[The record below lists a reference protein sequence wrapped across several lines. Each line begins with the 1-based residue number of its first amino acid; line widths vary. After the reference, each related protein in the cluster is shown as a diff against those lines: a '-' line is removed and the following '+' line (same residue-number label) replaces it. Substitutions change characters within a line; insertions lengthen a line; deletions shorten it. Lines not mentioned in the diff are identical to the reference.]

1 MTYLVHI
8 WFDAAY
14 KKGVGGTQSGHQGMK
29 RVLKDISNK
38 RIRIET
44 AEERLF
50 SPNIFLY
57 VCVLTHEILNLQT
70 TIQVQV
76 EKSCVATGVD
86 KNINTG

>member
-1 MTYLVHI
+1 
-8 WFDAAY
+8 
-14 KKGVGGTQSGHQGMK
+14 MK

-57 VCVLTHEILNLQT
+57 VCLFTHEILNLWT
-70 TIQVQV
+70 TVKV
-76 EKSCVATGVD
+76 EVKKSCVATGVV
-86 KNINTG
+86 KNINTEYLK